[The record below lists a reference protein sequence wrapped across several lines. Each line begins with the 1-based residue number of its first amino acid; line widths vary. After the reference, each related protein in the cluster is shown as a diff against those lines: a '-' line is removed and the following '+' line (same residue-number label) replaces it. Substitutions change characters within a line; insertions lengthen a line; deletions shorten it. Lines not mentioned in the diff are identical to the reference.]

1 VFDRESW
8 NPNRKWE
15 FLSLVW
21 IYLAGHEHTE
31 ALAALR
37 RFRALLERPGDIA
50 TTIEFLA
57 LYAIALHQAGD
68 REQARTVMAHLIA
81 LTEPEGHLL
90 VYLEKG
96 NLMRPVLEDMLAAAR
111 AQEVALPPASI
122 AFVSN
127 LLGLFE
133 QNAQNVALRQA
144 QEPRRAQNPDA
155 LVLRSALERSNAFLE
170 PLTQRE
176 LEVLHLLATGASN
189 QAIADRLV
197 ISLAT
202 VKKHVSNLLGKLQA
216 KTRTQAIA
224 RARKWSVLE

>member
-1 VFDRESW
+1 MFDPEAW

-21 IYLAGHEHTE
+21 IYLVGHEHAE

-37 RFRALLERPGDIA
+37 RFRALLERTGDIVA
-50 TTIEFLA
+50 TIQFLA
-57 LYAIALHQAGD
+57 LYAIALHQAGE
-68 REQARTVMAHLIA
+68 REQARTVMAHLLA

-96 NLMRPVLEDMLAAAR
+96 GLMRLVLQDILAAAR
-111 AQEVALPPASI
+111 TQEVALPPASI
-122 AFVSN
+122 AFVSK

-133 QNAQNVALRQA
+133 QKAQNV
-144 QEPRRAQNPDA
+144 ERRAQNPDA
-155 LVLRSALERSNAFLE
+155 LVLRSALERSNALLE

-189 QAIADRLV
+189 QAIGDRLV

-216 KTRTQAIA
+216 ETRTQAIA
-224 RARKWSVLE
+224 RAREWSVLE